1 MRALRALL
9 RRLGGLFSPDKS
21 EREIS
26 AELESHLE
34 LHIADNLRAGMTPE
48 EARRAA
54 LVKLGGLSA
63 AKEAYRDRSTLPLL
77 ENLALDL
84 RFSARQLAKNPGFA
98 LTAIIVLSLGICA
111 ASAIFAFVDAALVKP
126 LPYKD
131 PSRLVDVDES
141 SAMFPRNNL
150 SYLDYLDWKRL
161 NKVFTSLDVYTGGGY
176 LLKTPTGVEP
186 VNAARVSD
194 GFFQTLGIS
203 PILGRTFRPGENL
216 PSAAQT
222 VVLSYGLW
230 QRIFGG
236 DKSVIGHSMIL
247 SGEQFTIIGVLPPD
261 FRFAPR
267 GEAQLWAPLHPV
279 RGCETRRS
287 CHDLDGVARLKE
299 GVSSQSALA
308 ELKIIAKEL
317 ENQYPDSNRGAGA
330 SVEPLSTLIV
340 GPLRPVLLMLLGGAL
355 LLLVIALIN
364 VASLLLVRSESRRRE
379 MAVRTSLGASRGR
392 IVRQFL
398 TEGLVLIAAG
408 CAIGLGG
415 AQAVIRLLLKL
426 IPADMMASV
435 FYLANASLNFHVLLF
450 AGAIVLFAAILFA
463 VTPFLR
469 LPKGD
474 VHGDIAEGGRWSAGL
489 SWRRLGSKL
498 VVVEFAT
505 AVVLLVSAGLLAKS
519 FYQLLH
525 VNMNFQ
531 PDHLATI
538 TVAAADLDYAKDE
551 QQSALGRRILATLA
565 SAPGVR
571 GVALTSSLPVTC
583 NCNTDW
589 IRVVGKPY
597 DGQHNDVLERDVS
610 PGYFKTLGVKLV
622 RGRFFTEA
630 DDESKKRVVIVNRA
644 FVRKYFQDDDPVGQ
658 QIGDLKLTP
667 KSLREVVGIVDNMR
681 EGALEDDLWP
691 AEYLPFSQSPDTY
704 FAVVVRTEQD
714 EHTILPQLPGIIHRT
729 DPGVGTMNEISF
741 SDRIEKSPSA
751 YLHRSSTW
759 LVGSFAA
766 LALILSVVGLYGV
779 VSYSVSQRTREI
791 GVRMALGAESRTVY
805 GLVMKEAAGLMGLGI
820 AAGILASLAVSK
832 GLQQLLFGVHPWDI
846 GTLAGVTVLLAAAAL
861 LASFAPARRAARVN
875 PVDAL
880 RAE

>member
-1 MRALRALL
+1 MSALHALL
-9 RRLGGLFSPDKS
+9 RRLGGLFSAAKS

-34 LHIADNLRAGMTPE
+34 LHIADNLRAGMTQH
-48 EARRAA
+48 EARRVA
-54 LVKLGGLSA
+54 LLKLGGLSA
-63 AKEAYRDRSTLPLL
+63 TKEAYRDRSTLPLL

-98 LTAIIVLSLGICA
+98 ATAILVLSLGICA
-111 ASAIFAFVDAALVKP
+111 ATAIFAFVDAALVKP

-131 PSRLVDVDES
+131 PSRLVSVDES

-150 SYLDYLDWKRL
+150 SYFDYLDWKRL
-161 NKVFTSLDVYTGGGY
+161 NKVFTSFDVYTGGGY
-176 LLKTPTGVEP
+176 LLKTATGVEP

-203 PILGRTFRPGENL
+203 PFLGRTFRPGEDL

-230 QRIFGG
+230 QKLFAGNK
-236 DKSVIGHSMIL
+236 DVIGQSMLL
-247 SGEQFTIIGVLPPD
+247 SGEQFTIIGVLPPN
-261 FRFAPR
+261 FQFAPR

-287 CHDLDGVARLKE
+287 CHNLDGIARLKE
-299 GVSSQSALA
+299 GVSSQTALA
-308 ELKIIAKEL
+308 ELKLIAHEL
-317 ENQYPDSNRGAGA
+317 EGQYPDSNRGQSAM
-330 SVEPLSTLIV
+330 VEPLSGLVV

-355 LLLVIALIN
+355 LLLVIALVN

-398 TEGLVLIAAG
+398 TEGLVLIVIG
-408 CAIGLGG
+408 CLIGLAG
-415 AQAVIRLLLKL
+415 AQMVIRLLLKL
-426 IPADMMASV
+426 IPADMMPSV
-435 FYLANASLNFHVLLF
+435 PYLEGAGFNFHVLLF
-450 AGAIVLFAAILFA
+450 AGAMALFAAFLFA
-463 VTPFLR
+463 VTPLLR

-474 VHGDIAEGGRWSAGL
+474 PHVDIAEGGRWSAGL

-525 VNMNFQ
+525 VNINFQ
-531 PDHLATI
+531 PDHLATT
-538 TVAAADLDYAKDE
+538 TVAASDLDYGKD
-551 QQSALGRRILATLA
+551 QQQFALGRRILSSLAAT
-565 SAPGVR
+565 PGVL

-597 DGQHNDVLERDVS
+597 DGRHDDVLERDVS

-622 RGRFFTEA
+622 RGRFFTDA
-630 DDESKKRVVIVNRA
+630 DDETKKRVIIVNRA

-658 QIGDLKLTP
+658 QIGDIKLTP
-667 KSLREVVGIVDNMR
+667 KSLREVVGVVDNMR

-691 AEYLPFSQSPDTY
+691 AEYLPFNQSPDTY

-729 DPGVGTMNEISF
+729 EPGVGTMNEISF

-766 LALILSVVGLYGV
+766 LALVLSVVGLYGV

-805 GLVMKEAAGLMGLGI
+805 RLVMKEAAWLMGLGI
-820 AAGILASLAVSK
+820 AVGILASLAVSK
-832 GLQQLLFGVHPWDI
+832 GLQRLLFGVQPWDV
-846 GTLAGVTVLLAAAAL
+846 GTLAGVTCLLAAAAL